1 MEVYSITVGFSPTL
15 YCIILYYCVDP
26 VLLPL
31 GNPIK
36 FHEEVLSSLRRFP
49 PKRFDNFPPCLGD
62 AQKVDMRTDFL

>member
-1 MEVYSITVGFSPTL
+1 M
-15 YCIILYYCVDP
+15 ILYYSVDP

-36 FHEEVLSSLRRFP
+36 FHQEVLSSLRRFP

-62 AQKVDMRTDFL
+62 AQKDDMRTDFL